1 MTQEVNIELHLDTK
15 TAQSDSRALNRTE
28 RQTRRRINTAS
39 SKRFISK
46 SVSRGVAAMGGLSA
60 IGRIK
65 RTYSE
70 VDPWSESLT
79 PVMASVQQFVDKTL
93 GYSARARMQALD
105 QVRSDLAVYAQ
116 ETGNMGVVR
125 DAYANELKFTKLQE
139 EGLSILR
146 KDPRF
151 AGPTLGDLL
160 SKAFTGYFKLVGDSF
175 DYLWNGIDGK

>member
-1 MTQEVNIELHLDTK
+1 
-15 TAQSDSRALNRTE
+15 
-28 RQTRRRINTAS
+28 
-39 SKRFISK
+39 
-46 SVSRGVAAMGGLSA
+46 MGGLSA

-70 VDPWSESLT
+70 VDPWSEVLT
-79 PVMASVQQFVDKTL
+79 PVMASVQQFVDETL

-116 ETGNMGVVR
+116 ETGNMGVVK

-160 SKAFTGYFKLVGDSF
+160 AEAFTGYFRLVGDSF
-175 DYLWNGIDGK
+175 DYFWNGINGK